1 MIIDKIAWL
10 HLHEGK
16 ALAARSRG
24 QDRFYFPGGKR
35 EPGETDEQ
43 ALLREIEEELTVR
56 LRRDTLRYLGSF
68 EAPAHG
74 QPAGTLL
81 RMRCYA
87 AEYEGTLQP
96 AAEIEEMAW
105 LTYQDHPRVS
115 AMAQQLFDW
124 LRQDGLLAD

>member
-1 MIIDKIAWL
+1 MQ
-10 HLHEGK
+10 EGK
-16 ALAARSRG
+16 VLAARSRG
-24 QDRFYFPGGKR
+24 HNRFYFPGGKR
-35 EPGETDEQ
+35 EAGETDEQ

-56 LRRDTLRYLGSF
+56 LRPATLRFLGSF
-68 EAPAHG
+68 EAPAHA

-81 RMRCYA
+81 RMSCYA

-105 LTYQDHPRVS
+105 LTYRDRPRVS

-124 LRQDGLLAD
+124 LRQDGQLAD

>member
-10 HLHEGK
+10 HLPEGR
-16 ALAARSRG
+16 ALLARSRG
-24 QDRFYFPGGKR
+24 QDRFYFPGGKP

-56 LRRDTLRYLGSF
+56 LRPETLRFLGAF

-87 AEYEGTLQP
+87 AEYEGTLHP

-105 LTYQDHPRVS
+105 LTYQDRPRVS

-124 LRQDGLLAD
+124 LRQDGRLAD